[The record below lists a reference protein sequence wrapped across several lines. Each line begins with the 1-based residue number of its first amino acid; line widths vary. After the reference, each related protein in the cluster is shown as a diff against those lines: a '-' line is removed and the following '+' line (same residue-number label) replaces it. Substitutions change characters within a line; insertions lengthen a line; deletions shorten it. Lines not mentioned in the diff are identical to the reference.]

1 MGHGGSKK
9 TVVGVGDADGAGI
22 RDKTSVFFGD
32 EKEEAVIVL
41 RRRGLPS
48 AERRDDSKKEGGS
61 KIGRGTPSSEGDPVG
76 TRARI
81 VGVLDGGEDGLE
93 GGGRNE
99 EGVNKLRVGVEW
111 RGAHISDQK
120 LEATAAFPLSSKRG
134 GSEGETRREEM
145 RVLEQ
150 GSLSLRMEIGLVL
163 TVEEEVAEEKARSLI
178 ASSRPASRQMPWLRM
193 TRAWRL

>member
-1 MGHGGSKK
+1 M
-9 TVVGVGDADGAGI
+9 
-22 RDKTSVFFGD
+22 FFGD

-99 EGVNKLRVGVEW
+99 EGVNKLRVGSQE
-111 RGAHISDQK
+111 GI
-120 LEATAAFPLSSKRG
+120 PLLIRG
-134 GSEGETRREEM
+134 GGMARGPYLRPETRRQ
-145 RVLEQ
+145 R
-150 GSLSLRMEIGLVL
+150 LSLYHQREGGQR
-163 TVEEEVAEEKARSLI
+163 ERHGEKKCES
-178 ASSRPASRQMPWLRM
+178 
-193 TRAWRL
+193 

>member
-1 MGHGGSKK
+1 MGHGGSKE
-9 TVVGVGDADGAGI
+9 TVVGVGDADGAGV
-22 RDKTSVFFGD
+22 RDKSSVFFGD

-93 GGGRNE
+93 ERGRW
-99 EGVNKLRVGVEW
+99 GQY
-111 RGAHISDQK
+111 A
-120 LEATAAFPLSSKRG
+120 
-134 GSEGETRREEM
+134 
-145 RVLEQ
+145 
-150 GSLSLRMEIGLVL
+150 
-163 TVEEEVAEEKARSLI
+163 
-178 ASSRPASRQMPWLRM
+178 
-193 TRAWRL
+193 